1 MKQTMESMTTV
12 SMESKRVYVRP
23 AMQVVE
29 LKHQCRILAG
39 SGGDR
44 SSSAGVTDYTMITED
59 EE

>member
-1 MKQTMESMTTV
+1 MKQTIESMTTM

-29 LKHQCRILAG
+29 LKHQCHILAG
-39 SGGDR
+39 SDKR
-44 SSSAGVTDYTMITED
+44 SSAGVTDYTMITED

>member
-1 MKQTMESMTTV
+1 MKQTMVSMTTV

-29 LKHQCRILAG
+29 LKHQCHILAG
-39 SGGDR
+39 SDR
-44 SSSAGVTDYTMITED
+44 SSSAGVRDYKWNEYD

>member
-1 MKQTMESMTTV
+1 MKE
-12 SMESKRVYVRP
+12 KRDYMKP

-39 SGGDR
+39 SDR
-44 SSSAGVTDYTMITED
+44 SSSAGVTNYDWNEYH

>member
-1 MKQTMESMTTV
+1 MKRRDYM
-12 SMESKRVYVRP
+12 KP

-44 SSSAGVTDYTMITED
+44 SSSAGVTDYTMITE
-59 EE
+59 EEE

>member
-1 MKQTMESMTTV
+1 MKRRDYM
-12 SMESKRVYVRP
+12 KP

-29 LKHQCRILAG
+29 LKHQCHILAG

-44 SSSAGVTDYTMITED
+44 SSVGVTNYTMITED